1 MASLAEFA
9 VQTVVTVS
17 GGGAFVA
24 ALNSYFS
31 RRTTRAT
38 IAQAQAATGKTSAE
52 ITNVGAGTANLQVDT
67 SLGLLREM
75 RIDLERIREEAA
87 TAREEAAAARAEIE
101 KLRDWRRR
109 QELLNAAHGA
119 WDALVSER
127 LAAAGIDLPSP
138 PPLIAADY

>member
-1 MASLAEFA
+1 MATTAELI
-9 VQTVVTVS
+9 VQGLVTLT
-17 GGGAFVA
+17 GGGAA
-24 ALNSYFS
+24 AAGLNAYFS
-31 RRTTRAT
+31 RRTTRAAVT
-38 IAQAQAATGKTSAE
+38 KTQAETGKTGAE